1 MRTHPLG
8 RALVL
13 ALAGAVAAAVA
24 VAADAEAA
32 ARSEVLAR
40 SAAWSAAAQG
50 RDVEK
55 VIAFWSDD
63 AVVMPPGSAP
73 IVGKAAIR
81 EYVVKSFQ
89 TPGFGISWK
98 AEAVTV
104 SRGGDLAWA
113 RESNRVTFTGPDGKP
128 VVIDGKAITVWSKGK
143 DGVWR
148 CAADIWNDV
157 APAAAVRKEE
167 S

>member
-1 MRTHPLG
+1 MRGHRFG
-8 RALVL
+8 RFLVP
-13 ALAGAVAAAVA
+13 ALAGALVLVTSAGEHVECAESQSAAQ
-24 VAADAEAA
+24 
-32 ARSEVLAR
+32 SEVLAR

-55 VIAFWSDD
+55 VLAFWSDD

-73 IVGKAAIR
+73 IAGKAAIR

-128 VVIDGKAITVWSKGK
+128 VAIDGKAITVWEKGK

-148 CAADIWNDV
+148 CVADIWNDD
-157 APAAAVRKEE
+157 APPPPR
-167 S
+167 

>member
-1 MRTHPLG
+1 MRTWPLG
-8 RALVL
+8 RIFVL
-13 ALAGAVAAAVA
+13 ALAGAVAALAVI
-24 VAADAEAA
+24 AADAESA

-40 SAAWSAAAQG
+40 SAQWSAAAQA
-50 RDVEK
+50 RDVEE
-55 VIAFWSDD
+55 ILAFWSDD
-63 AVVMPPGSAP
+63 AVVMPPGHPP
-73 IVGKAAIR
+73 IAGKAAIR
-81 EYVVKSFQ
+81 DYVVKSFQ

-128 VVIDGKAITVWSKGK
+128 VAIDGKAVTVWKKEK

-148 CAADIWNDV
+148 CVADIWNDD
-157 APAAAVRKEE
+157 APPQ
-167 S
+167 